1 MRGLSELKAL
11 PVLVIEDEPSVMSY
25 IRLAL
30 ERRGYTVCGAKS
42 GSDAL
47 ALLSEYEFA
56 GIISDM
62 RTPGGVD
69 GADVHRWLEL
79 NRPEMVARLIFI
91 TGDTVNDDTAATLR
105 RTGAPYI
112 EKPFRIHQLIDMV
125 EQTIGAVK

>member
-1 MRGLSELKAL
+1 VSQIDDLKAF

-25 IRLAL
+25 IRVAL

-42 GSDAL
+42 GADAL
-47 ALLSEYEFA
+47 SLLGEHEFA

-69 GADVHRWLEL
+69 GADVHRWLESH
-79 NRPEMVARLIFI
+79 RPDMAERLIFI
-91 TGDTVNDDTAATLR
+91 TGDTVNDETAATLQ

-125 EQTIGAVK
+125 EQTIGAAK